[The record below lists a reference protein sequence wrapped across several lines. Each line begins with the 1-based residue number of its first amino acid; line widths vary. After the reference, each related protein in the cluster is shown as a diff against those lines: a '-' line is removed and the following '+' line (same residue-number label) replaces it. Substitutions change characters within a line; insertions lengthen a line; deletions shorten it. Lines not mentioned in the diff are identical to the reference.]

1 MIDTDTPDA
10 GQLLDDEFFT
20 VYGLARYLGVS
31 PHTIYEW
38 NAVGSGPAYYR
49 IGRYV
54 RYRKSDVEVW
64 LEDRRQPAAS

>member
-1 MIDTDTPDA
+1 MIDTDTPDT

-20 VYGLARYLGVS
+20 VGGLARYLSVS

-54 RYRKSDVEVW
+54 RYKKSDVEAW
-64 LEDRRQPAAS
+64 LEDRRQVRAS